1 MNIPQ
6 FIVCDFCFISIQEMK
21 RITRKQ
27 KKAKEAEIAL
37 KESNEQNKHVED
49 NNVQN
54 EDNNVQNENN
64 NVQIEDNRQLV
75 EGNNQNKNNPCA
87 LEDNTMQN
95 EQNLEDMMET
105 DGPIQDVREN
115 LVRKRIARGP
125 TKMKR
130 LPSNFVNRVE
140 VEFNESGVPIG
151 KGSIHL
157 SSYLGP
163 LVREHV
169 PVTLTDWR
177 RLGDDL
183 KAVLWD
189 CIQVY
194 FGVLL

>member
-1 MNIPQ
+1 
-6 FIVCDFCFISIQEMK
+6 MK

-27 KKAKEAEIAL
+27 KKAKEVEIAL

-54 EDNNVQNENN
+54 EDNNI
-64 NVQIEDNRQLV
+64 QIEDNRHLV
-75 EGNNQNKNNPCA
+75 EGNNQNKDNPCA

-95 EQNLEDMMET
+95 EHNVEDMMET
-105 DGPIQDVREN
+105 DRSIQDVSEN

-130 LPSNFVNRVE
+130 LPSNFANRVE
-140 VEFNESGVPIG
+140 VEFNESGIPIG
-151 KGSIHL
+151 EGSIHL

-177 RLGDDL
+177 HLGDDL

-194 FGVLL
+194 LYSMHNFVL